1 MAGMTVIECAG
12 SPLEMGRA
20 HGEQARPVVRRALE
34 AWREVTAPSGVAG
47 LLTGS
52 PLLGTVRRLMPELA
66 DELRG
71 IAEGAGVPFEDVA
84 AYNWMDEGW
93 WMRRRHLREH
103 GCSVVG
109 GQPAGGPYLAQNMDL
124 PTFMDGSQLV
134 LRLRPQ
140 DGPEQVV
147 LTSAGLLALTGVNA
161 AGVAV
166 CVNTLGMLSGDPYGL
181 PVAAVIRGVLA
192 RRDRAAA
199 VAFLGGVDH
208 ASGQHY
214 AVGDASGIESLECSA
229 AGAVPVP
236 LREGRLIHTNH
247 PLASDD
253 LDAGALDRLRETGRV
268 RDSENR
274 LRFLD
279 AALRP
284 DGTPGEAETVLADD
298 TVPICVPGVPEW
310 PTRTFGSV
318 VYELGGAPRARIRP
332 GLPGRAPWLEP
343 GWAG

>member
-34 AWREVTAPSGVAG
+34 ARREVTARPGVAGLLTRSGVAG
-47 LLTGS
+47 LLTRS
-52 PLLGTVRRLMPELA
+52 PLLGTVRRLMPGLA

-71 IAEGAGVPFEDVA
+71 VAEGAGVPFEDVA

-93 WMRRRHLREH
+93 WTRRRHLREH

-124 PTFMDGSQLV
+124 PAFMDGSQLV
-134 LRLRPQ
+134 LLLRPQ
-140 DGPEQVV
+140 DGPEQQV

-166 CVNTLGMLSGDPYGL
+166 CVNTLAMLSGDPYGL

-192 RRDRAAA
+192 SRDRAAA
-199 VAFLGGVDH
+199 VT
-208 ASGQHY
+208 
-214 AVGDASGIESLECSA
+214 C
-229 AGAVPVP
+229 
-236 LREGRLIHTNH
+236 
-247 PLASDD
+247 
-253 LDAGALDRLRETGRV
+253 
-268 RDSENR
+268 
-274 LRFLD
+274 
-279 AALRP
+279 
-284 DGTPGEAETVLADD
+284 
-298 TVPICVPGVPEW
+298 PICVPGAPEW

-318 VYELGGAPRARIRP
+318 VYELGPAPRTRIRP
-332 GLPGRAPWLEP
+332 GLPGRAQWLEP
-343 GWAG
+343 GWR